1 MDRIA
6 YIIGETFLYWNSIVL
21 VLAVITAICF
31 FLFFYLMRRGNG
43 LGAAL
48 LVPLALAASI
58 LLSRLIHWYCCANAY
73 ESMAASLTV
82 YTGGGYAL
90 MGVFAG
96 CALAAVA
103 VRLLQAAKNLP
114 NLFDCMALGG
124 AAGIAVG
131 RLACLFTA
139 ADRGMVIENIKTLP
153 LVYPVSN
160 AVTGVVEWRLAT
172 FMLQAIAT
180 GAIFLILAVFYLWPR
195 KHHKALKDG
204 DTAMLFLQLYCC
216 VQVVLDSTR
225 YDSLFLRSNGFVSI
239 VQILCAVAVVLVMVA
254 FSVRMVKARGF
265 RWWYV
270 PVWLVYAALAG
281 GAGFMEYWVQRHGDQ
296 ALFSYSVM
304 GACALGL
311 ALMVAAVRRLA
322 VTGEWE
328 KVLVESNKNVTNS
341 RA

>member
-1 MDRIA
+1 MERIA
-6 YIIGETFLYWNSIVL
+6 YIIGETFLYWNTIVL

-43 LGAAL
+43 LSAAL
-48 LVPLALAASI
+48 LVPLALVASI

-73 ESMAASLTV
+73 ESMTASLTV

-96 CALAAVA
+96 CALAALV
-103 VRLLQAAKNLP
+103 VRLLQATRNLP
-114 NLFDCMALGG
+114 NVFDCMALGG
-124 AAGIAVG
+124 AAGITVG

-139 ADRGMVIENIKTLP
+139 ADRGMVIESIKSLP

-180 GAIFLILAVFYLWPR
+180 GVIFLIMAAFYLWPR
-195 KHHKALKDG
+195 KRRKALKDG
-204 DTAMLFLQLYCC
+204 DTAMLFLVLYSS

-225 YDSLFLRSNGFVSI
+225 YDSLFMRSNGFISI

-270 PVWLVYAALAG
+270 PVWIVYAGLAG

-296 ALFSYSVM
+296 ALFSYSIM
-304 GACALGL
+304 GACTLGL
-311 ALMVAAVRRLA
+311 TLMVTAVRRLA
-322 VTGEWE
+322 VTGEW
-328 KVLVESNKNVTNS
+328 KKALVESNNKK
-341 RA
+341 AGMQA